1 VKKVPIFAKPMS
13 EPDGIVQEA
22 REPWKT
28 KQFAKKA
35 AVKWCTNVVS
45 VGDGASERAATMTM
59 IDENKKDVAPESME
73 ARLRGSKKFCKSL
86 KLKGSPTMGQLIEEL
101 CLLQKRFESVVKFEG
116 DLDLRAYF
124 GQLGC
129 GPTSFVYNTHLDADK
144 DSTTT
149 GGKNT
154 STNNDTDSETENP
167 GASSSMGMNRNGPL
181 PRVEPQD
188 LDQLEASSLGSG
200 LSYNMRRGL
209 LGKATGGML
218 GRN

>member
-1 VKKVPIFAKPMS
+1 MPTLRKRVKKVPIFAKPMS

-59 IDENKKDVAPESME
+59 IDENKKDVAPESVE

-129 GPTSFVYNTHLDADK
+129 D
-144 DSTTT
+144 
-149 GGKNT
+149 
-154 STNNDTDSETENP
+154 
-167 GASSSMGMNRNGPL
+167 
-181 PRVEPQD
+181 
-188 LDQLEASSLGSG
+188 
-200 LSYNMRRGL
+200 
-209 LGKATGGML
+209 
-218 GRN
+218 